1 VGRVHAKVSRSAAAS
16 AEGRNLVHINPDAID
31 GDFLVPGHDFVRPE
45 ITCLRVVPVG
55 EDSVARPYSANVFAS
70 IGILQEDVILV
81 SAGVGIIAGYES
93 ARFSAGQAQGNLRI
107 RGILGVW
114 NVDSRVYNWNI
125 MTATAVQL
133 I

>member
-1 VGRVHAKVSRSAAAS
+1 M
-16 AEGRNLVHINPDAID
+16 
-31 GDFLVPGHDFVRPE
+31 
-45 ITCLRVVPVG
+45 PVG
-55 EDSVARPYSANVFAS
+55 EDSVAGPDGANVFAS
-70 IGILQEDVILV
+70 VRILQEDVLLV

-107 RGILGVW
+107 RGILGVG
-114 NVDSRVYNWNI
+114 NVDGRVYNWNI